1 MESTLNNDKTKE
13 ILKKVKRIEIKARR
27 LSSNLFGGE
36 YQSAFKGRGMSF
48 SEVRTYSYGDDIRF
62 IDWNVTAKTGIP
74 HVKIFEEE
82 RELTVMIVAD
92 VSASTYF
99 GTNSVFKSELMA
111 EVAALIAFSAIQ
123 NNDKVGL
130 ITFHDKVRTYM
141 APQKGRNQVVSIIK
155 ELIED
160 HPAGS
165 TDIGEALKY
174 LNNVI
179 KKKCVVFFLSDF
191 MTSDYTRSIQIAAK
205 KFDLIGIH
213 LTDTF
218 ELNPQDIGLIRAID
232 PETQAKG
239 WIDLSDKRTRNRI
252 YAFYKEQ
259 IDSTRNLFRKCGAS
273 YINIGLKKDYATELH
288 YFFRERM

>member
-1 MESTLNNDKTKE
+1 MDNEFNNDKTKE

-82 RELTVMIVAD
+82 RELTVMILAD
-92 VSASTYF
+92 VSASTCF
-99 GTNSVFKSELMA
+99 GANSVFKSDLVA

-130 ITFHDKVRTYM
+130 ITFNHAVRQYL
-141 APQKGRNQVVSIIK
+141 APQKGRNQVISIIK
-155 ELIED
+155 ELIASPPDGATNMED
-160 HPAGS
+160 AF
-165 TDIGEALKY
+165 KY
-174 LNNVI
+174 LSNVV
-179 KKKCVVFFLSDF
+179 KKRCVVFFLSDF
-191 MTSDYTRSIQIAAK
+191 MAGNYSRSIQIAAK
-205 KFDLIGIH
+205 KYDLIGIQ
-213 LTDTF
+213 LSDSF
-218 ELNPQDIGLIRAID
+218 ELHSEDIGLIKAVD
-232 PETQAKG
+232 PETNEYG
-239 WIDLSDKRTRNRI
+239 WIDFSDVRTRNRI
-252 YAFYKEQ
+252 DKYYKDHIEG
-259 IDSTRNLFRKCGAS
+259 TKNLFRKCGAS
-273 YINIGLKKDYATELH
+273 YINIGLKKDYTTELH